1 VWFLRF
7 LSFRTELC
15 GQFYAGDLTT
25 STKPFV
31 LFDTWNAAPS
41 AGIDRTVMLRLLIDQ
56 GLEMFVRLTVR
67 ERDHPDKLG
76 RLLADYAPDP
86 IKLCHCFQY
95 LHGSPSFSSHQILH
109 SKSGSA
115 RKSGSSQNQATACN
129 DPMFDPYEQ
138 LPVETKLLRPSRNR
152 RQKCRSK
159 PHRNHNVREFGFPTM
174 AQLRQPH

>member
-67 ERDHPDKLG
+67 GRDHPDKLG

-95 LHGSPSFSSHQILH
+95 
-109 SKSGSA
+109 
-115 RKSGSSQNQATACN
+115 
-129 DPMFDPYEQ
+129 
-138 LPVETKLLRPSRNR
+138 
-152 RQKCRSK
+152 
-159 PHRNHNVREFGFPTM
+159 
-174 AQLRQPH
+174 